1 MYRSKRIVILLAVLA
16 VCCVAAFAAL
26 QVQERQER
34 IETSGEVVLEID
46 SDAVQTLSWTYEGE
60 TLSFHRDGDWLYDGD
75 ETFPVD
81 GEKVGE
87 LLETFQSFAAAFVI
101 EEVEDPSQY
110 GLDDPVCTITLGTG
124 ENNYEILLGDF
135 SAMDSQRYVSI
146 GDGKVYLAAS
156 DPLDQFDAGAPRHD
170 RPRRHPGAGSGDPAA
185 V

>member
-81 GEKVGE
+81 GEKVGV

-101 EEVEDPSQY
+101 VLRRAEV
-110 GLDDPVCTITLGTG
+110 
-124 ENNYEILLGDF
+124 
-135 SAMDSQRYVSI
+135 
-146 GDGKVYLAAS
+146 
-156 DPLDQFDAGAPRHD
+156 
-170 RPRRHPGAGSGDPAA
+170 
-185 V
+185 

>member
-1 MYRSKRIVILLAVLA
+1 MRHLPPSRYKSA
-16 VCCVAAFAAL
+16 
-26 QVQERQER
+26 QER

-110 GLDDPVCTITLGTG
+110 GLDDPVCTLRWVQVRTTTRYCSATSAPWIPSDMCPLGM
-124 ENNYEILLGDF
+124 ERCIWPP
-135 SAMDSQRYVSI
+135 
-146 GDGKVYLAAS
+146 S
-156 DPLDQFDAGAPRHD
+156 DPLDQFDAGSAT
-170 RPRRHPGAGSGDPAA
+170 
-185 V
+185 